1 MQNYRPEANIIVF
14 VIMLDIVLGL
24 MAVAVLPSTDMIAA
38 VSYMRQ
44 ALVPQM
50 NGVGAVAPRGSVAI
64 EAFMQRQQG
73 PARLPLLGHALQLG
87 RIGNGI
93 SLLFV
98 YLLRMTEYQSGAIL
112 IEEVVWLGLRAMPV
126 EVVRTAPR

>member
-1 MQNYRPEANIIVF
+1 MQNCRPEANIILF

-24 MAVAVLPSTDMIAA
+24 MAVAVLPSTAMIAA

-50 NGVGAVAPRGSVAI
+50 NGVGAVAPSGSVAI

-73 PARLPLLGHALQLG
+73 PAP
-87 RIGNGI
+87 
-93 SLLFV
+93 
-98 YLLRMTEYQSGAIL
+98 
-112 IEEVVWLGLRAMPV
+112 
-126 EVVRTAPR
+126 